1 MLEPQNKINVEFQPS
16 KKMKKRRELDALVCN
31 GKVRRKSKSG
41 HELLRTESESSEI
54 DEFSIAAQKT
64 LFRNRGRSSCSSCK
78 TVLAFLL
85 IGACLVICA
94 GLIWL
99 HFDMKNSI
107 QILQEQIHS
116 VEAKNT
122 DSTTE
127 IGTFKKQIDD
137 LTKQL
142 EKSDS
147 GDLTQF
153 KDLNKRIEEL
163 TKSSETLKSVMSVDS
178 KQELDQKLEQLTQ
191 IPVISQTVAT
201 IGSDVETL
209 KTKIEELNTFKQT
222 ASKQIEEINQKALQS
237 DDRESKPFNADQA
250 DLSNK
255 FDTLQQTVGNLNN
268 TLGNRINTLESVF
281 NVHQMKF
288 DILQNKT
295 SQLQLQ
301 ISQGNQIQP
310 PKSGTVIP
318 EDVQVQPP
326 QSGTVIPED
335 VQKQIQLPESGS
347 GLVIPEAVQ
356 KQIEQKVEDSV
367 RQMLLNKT
375 EGTSDS
381 SLNSILTNMDNITT
395 MVRNLKDQF
404 VQLRNDHTDLVQPE
418 ETTKGDNTEFVE
430 FKTIATERLET
441 LNKSVD
447 HLSQDVSTL
456 MHKFTLNQNSLTQV
470 TAIVEGI
477 KKYISILET
486 KIGMPMNTTVLTDDP
501 DLGKLIQAENI
512 SIPLDAIKNET
523 GSTVAPPT
531 TTPRPIIHMKL
542 INNIKDLELGLHRW
556 DKNGD
561 GVLDGDEI
569 GSLQDYM
576 PDPPTP
582 DQMKQFDF
590 NLNGSI
596 DLDEL
601 NIALGY
607 KPYPSEDERK
617 TLADL
622 G

>member
-1 MLEPQNKINVEFQPS
+1 
-16 KKMKKRRELDALVCN
+16 
-31 GKVRRKSKSG
+31 
-41 HELLRTESESSEI
+41 
-54 DEFSIAAQKT
+54 
-64 LFRNRGRSSCSSCK
+64 
-78 TVLAFLL
+78 
-85 IGACLVICA
+85 
-94 GLIWL
+94 
-99 HFDMKNSI
+99 MKNSI

-153 KDLNKRIEEL
+153 KDLNKKIEEL

-178 KQELDQKLEQLTQ
+178 KQELDKKLEQLTQ

-209 KTKIEELNTFKQT
+209 KANIKELNTFKQT

-268 TLGNRINTLESVF
+268 TLRSRINTLESVF

-310 PKSGTVIP
+310 PKSGTDIP

-326 QSGTVIPED
+326 QSGT
-335 VQKQIQLPESGS
+335 
-347 GLVIPEAVQ
+347 VIPEAVQ

-404 VQLRNDHTDLVQPE
+404 VQLKNDHTDLVQPE

-447 HLSQDVSTL
+447 HLSHDVSTL

-542 INNIKDLELGLHRW
+542 INNTKGKYETIYHK
-556 DKNGD
+556 KC
-561 GVLDGDEI
+561 
-569 GSLQDYM
+569 
-576 PDPPTP
+576 
-582 DQMKQFDF
+582 
-590 NLNGSI
+590 
-596 DLDEL
+596 
-601 NIALGY
+601 
-607 KPYPSEDERK
+607 
-617 TLADL
+617 
-622 G
+622 